1 MSGYFVTEGSKFK
14 RRPLTTLPVVL
25 NRDLSRIINSNLQLK
40 SSHDLE
46 HLRSIAQQRDEWTK
60 LTARIRE
67 AAEASQIKIEPSSPT
82 NSTGS
87 KNFFTSADSDSGD
100 DDQARSHKFD
110 PTLIKKEV
118 KSERLPNPLLDNLSS
133 AKLPGINE
141 AASSRI
147 GTCVFSNPFAEAEQ
161 AKFQILEKHV
171 KLTAA
176 APKKPAHQPVCWKF
190 KKGKCHM
197 GKNCRFF
204 HDIESQRIESEG
216 DDLPSETN
224 GALPLPTSHPAIA
237 DRLAYHPAAYMDA
250 RRRSLPPDPED
261 EDHYMSGMRKKKRY
275 GVSDNLL
282 PPKKA
287 FESLQ
292 RQRAK
297 ERPWT
302 MEGFQQ

>member
-1 MSGYFVTEGSKFK
+1 MASLVADYSDSESETFEE
-14 RRPLTTLPVVL
+14 
-25 NRDLSRIINSNLQLK
+25 NIK
-40 SSHDLE
+40 SDLE
-46 HLRSIAQQRDEWTK
+46 TE
-60 LTARIRE
+60 
-67 AAEASQIKIEPSSPT
+67 IKTEPSSPS
-82 NSTGS
+82 NSASS

-100 DDQARSHKFD
+100 DDKKFD
-110 PTLIKKEV
+110 STLVIKKEI
-118 KSERLPNPLLDNLSS
+118 KTERLPNPLLGGLCND
-133 AKLPGINE
+133 KLPGLNE

-147 GTCVFSNPFAEAEQ
+147 GTCVFVNPFAEAEQ

-190 KKGKCHM
+190 KKGRCHM

-204 HDIESQRIESEG
+204 HDMESQRVETEG
-216 DDLPSETN
+216 DGTPETN
-224 GALPLPTSHPAIA
+224 GTSPPANTNTHPSGS
-237 DRLAYHPAAYMDA
+237 DRMTYHPAAYFDA
-250 RRRSLPPDPED
+250 RRRPLPPDPED

-275 GVSDNLL
+275 GVADNLL

-302 MEGFQQ
+302 MGGIQQ

>member
-1 MSGYFVTEGSKFK
+1 M
-14 RRPLTTLPVVL
+14 
-25 NRDLSRIINSNLQLK
+25 
-40 SSHDLE
+40 
-46 HLRSIAQQRDEWTK
+46 
-60 LTARIRE
+60 
-67 AAEASQIKIEPSSPT
+67 
-82 NSTGS
+82 
-87 KNFFTSADSDSGD
+87 
-100 DDQARSHKFD
+100 
-110 PTLIKKEV
+110 
-118 KSERLPNPLLDNLSS
+118 KSERLPNPLSGSFCNN
-133 AKLPGINE
+133 KLPGMNE
-141 AASSRI
+141 AANSRI
-147 GTCVFSNPFAEAEQ
+147 GTCVFVNPFAEAEQ

-204 HDIESQRIESEG
+204 HDMESQRIESEE
-216 DDLPSETN
+216 DSTAETN
-224 GALPLPTSHPAIA
+224 GTLPLSSAHPAGP
-237 DRLAYHPAAYMDA
+237 DRLNYHPAAYFDA
-250 RRRSLPPDPED
+250 RRRPLPPDPQD
-261 EDHYMSGMRKKKRY
+261 EDHYMSGLPKKKRY

-302 MEGFQQ
+302 MSGIQQ

>member
-1 MSGYFVTEGSKFK
+1 MFCLSF
-14 RRPLTTLPVVL
+14 RIL
-25 NRDLSRIINSNLQLK
+25 NLFFLFCFCSRIK
-40 SSHDLE
+40 
-46 HLRSIAQQRDEWTK
+46 T
-60 LTARIRE
+60 
-67 AAEASQIKIEPSSPT
+67 EPSSP
-82 NSTGS
+82 STSPSS

-100 DDQARSHKFD
+100 EDKAPSHKFD
-110 PTLIKKEV
+110 PTIIKKEV
-118 KSERLPNPLLDNLSS
+118 KSERLPNPLAGNLGQSR
-133 AKLPGINE
+133 LPGMNE

-147 GTCVFSNPFAEAEQ
+147 GTCVFVNPFAEAEQ

-204 HDIESQRIESEG
+204 HDMESQRIEPEVDASTSEM
-216 DDLPSETN
+216 N
-224 GALPLPTSHPAIA
+224 GIVPQSAAP
-237 DRLAYHPAAYMDA
+237 DRLAYHPAAYFDA

-302 MEGFQQ
+302 MGGFQQ